1 MTNGPEFFN
10 VKINVDGKVHNVKIE
25 KGVNL
30 QTRGFN
36 EDEFKYRTDRWYM
49 FGEPGSSI
57 FKINDDDSVSQLVAT
72 DKFVG
77 EDEGDDYGDQILK
90 LEHCKQI
97 NMTKAQFSIF
107 KNVADNVKEDTD
119 GKTITLSKKDIDK
132 AEELFRAGKFTEDIS
147 KNMPEGYT
155 AYKSHQ
161 YLNTDNGERPPY
173 IKAGLSLDGD
183 TYGYDVVA
191 FDYNSNELMD
201 AAENSIDNIVTYG
214 CHPDDGVWHTY
225 TDKKNAYHY
234 VNGAYEY
241 IKYTENGKHV
251 EITDGYKTVFY
262 KNEQGT
268 DIREEYEDDILLSY
282 NEEGEDF
289 SLTKFYDN
297 GKLKREYRKT
307 NDAIIQISYNSDEKV
322 NKIEAVKD
330 GYYHVY
336 DVKNDKL
343 TVTKDGYVFTDNNKL
358 TVNGGKKV
366 LEKQGDKTTHYID
379 GMTME
384 EYIMKDLR
392 GE

>member
-25 KGVNL
+25 KGIYIEPRYYN
-30 QTRGFN
+30 
-36 EDEFKYRTDRWYM
+36 DENKSAS
-49 FGEPGSSI
+49 SSI
-57 FKINDDDSVSQLVAT
+57 FKVNHNNSLSEFFSTGVC
-72 DKFVG
+72 
-77 EDEGDDYGDQILK
+77 DEYYDMIYK
-90 LEHCKQI
+90 LEYNKTQI
-97 NMTKAQFSIF
+97 DMTKAQFSIF
-107 KNVADNVKEDTD
+107 KNVADNVKEDAND
-119 GKTITLSKKDIDK
+119 ETITLSRKDIDK

-161 YLNTDNGERPPY
+161 YLYTDNGERPPY
-173 IKAGLSLDGD
+173 ILASLSLDGD
-183 TYGYDVVA
+183 IYGYDEVG
-191 FDYNSNELMD
+191 FDYFGNELMI
-201 AAENSIDNIVTYG
+201 AAENSIDNTVSSGGHADI
-214 CHPDDGVWHTY
+214 GVWHTY
-225 TDKKNAYHY
+225 TDKENKLHH
-234 VNGAYEY
+234 VENGVEMY
-241 IKYTENGKHV
+241 IEYTEDGKHIS
-251 EITDGYKTVFY
+251 EAFGNKTVSY
-262 KNEQGT
+262 KNELGI
-268 DIREEYEDDILLSY
+268 DIRENYEDGVLLSY

-289 SLTKFYDN
+289 CLTKFYDN

-366 LEKQGDKTTHYID
+366 LEKQGDKTTHYIK

-384 EYIMKDLR
+384 KYIMKDLR
-392 GE
+392 GEIE